1 METFVDYNENVIRLT
16 DERLRH
22 ISEQHHSLLEIP
34 NGIAQTLLNPD
45 EVRLSSR
52 SADTQLYYRW
62 YANTKYGNKYVCV
75 VVVFSDYDAWIITAY
90 LTDAIKQ
97 GGLVWQSAR

>member
-1 METFVDYNENVIRLT
+1 METFVDCNENVIRLT

-22 ISEQHHSLLEIP
+22 VGEQHQSLLEIP

-62 YANTKYGNKYVCV
+62 YTNTKYGNKYVCEV
-75 VVVFSDYDAWIITAY
+75 VVSSKCDARVIDVCFTSE
-90 LTDAIKQ
+90 LK
-97 GGLVWQSAR
+97 RNR

>member
-22 ISEQHHSLLEIP
+22 VGEQHQALLEIP

-62 YANTKYGNKYVCV
+62 YTNT
-75 VVVFSDYDAWIITAY
+75 
-90 LTDAIKQ
+90 
-97 GGLVWQSAR
+97 